1 MIRED
6 EYSDSYEDVL
16 DSYGG
21 DYDFSEEEYI
31 IDSDSSRHNSFRNS
45 DASFSA
51 LNSKLKDLGLQHL
64 ESPILDMDDRH
75 LYKNSN
81 HSRSY
86 ITPEESPLRN
96 KTSNSDIKRQ
106 EHLRVDT
113 RFDAAPESR
122 TVKTFRIG
130 EPRNNPSP
138 YGQNTEVEQM
148 NMHPNNSASSLHRA
162 LSPQLTPTL
171 PAPSAQEM
179 MPNLPPVG
187 YSGSN
192 SQLQKIISEAARKQQ
207 EAQSLFRSFA
217 VKDDEKQPPEH
228 VLLMHP
234 TSVTPSE
241 AEEFSIPPP
250 PSAEPDFEMLQ
261 RVGSKQFD
269 RHHGQTRPQPPQID
283 TRMNSS
289 PQRLDQR
296 MNQMNSQR
304 NPSPMINQSPMHQ
317 MNQPQYPPRSNMQA
331 ERSLEDISRNE
342 RLASLGIFDVNP
354 KASRKLTPNQVA
366 QLPLQ
371 SFATPYHEKPQY
383 VVSDIDQIT
392 APRLVST
399 SSRVQTVPIS
409 EIKKDLIA
417 AGRLVEDEIDLKKS
431 NSKSKKK
438 GFFKDKDEIPYYK
451 EKEQGDR
458 EKKGFFK

>member
-31 IDSDSSRHNSFRNS
+31 VDSDSSRHNSFRHSNT
-45 DASFSA
+45 SFSG

-75 LYKNSN
+75 LYKNPN
-81 HSRSY
+81 QSRSY
-86 ITPEESPLRN
+86 ITPQDSPFR
-96 KTSNSDIKRQ
+96 KQTSTGDMKRLD
-106 EHLRVDT
+106 HLRVDT
-113 RFDAAPESR
+113 KFDSAPESR

-130 EPRNNPSP
+130 ESRQNQSP
-138 YGQNTEVEQM
+138 YVPQVAGSEPM
-148 NMHPNNSASSLHRA
+148 NIHPNNSASSLHRA

-179 MPNLPPVG
+179 MPSLPQFG
-187 YSGSN
+187 FNGSN

-217 VKDDEKQPPEH
+217 VKEDEKIPPEH

-234 TSVTPSE
+234 TVTPSE

-250 PSAEPDFEMLQ
+250 PSAEPDIEALQ
-261 RVGSKQFD
+261 RVGSRQFET
-269 RHHGQTRPQPPQID
+269 RQHGQTRQQPPQID
-283 TRMNSS
+283 TRMN
-289 PQRLDQR
+289 PPAQR
-296 MNQMNSQR
+296 MDPRQ
-304 NPSPMINQSPMHQ
+304 INQSPMNPFPVNG
-317 MNQPQYPPRSNMQA
+317 MSQPQYPPRMQS
-331 ERSLEDISRNE
+331 ERSIEDISRNE
-342 RLASLGIFDVNP
+342 RLASLGIFNVNP

-366 QLPLQ
+366 QLPIQ
-371 SFATPYHEKPQY
+371 SFATPYHEKPQFIG
-383 VVSDIDQIT
+383 SDIERIT

-399 SSRVQTVPIS
+399 SSRIQTVPIS

-438 GFFKDKDEIPYYK
+438 GFFKDKEEIPYYK
-451 EKEQGDR
+451 DKDQADR